1 MSTGLA
7 LLSLE
12 GRRALVTGAGT
23 GLGRQMALGLAEA
36 GASLTIC
43 GRREQPLLE
52 CAELARDFGV
62 DVVVS
67 PADVTDESDLQQL
80 VGRAGTVDIL
90 VNNAGLAPNQPW
102 LEVTRDEWRS
112 VMALNLEAPFRLVQL
127 LAPAM
132 MERRWGRIINV
143 ASIYGSLGGDP
154 DRYPPG
160 WDVPAYFA
168 SKHALNGVTRYLAPR
183 LAPHGVCINSLS
195 PGAFDSEQNRGLLT
209 EQTRAAMEQNTP
221 ARRMGDVDDLK
232 AAVVFL
238 ASPGA
243 AFVTGQIL
251 FVDGGW
257 TVV

>member
-12 GRRALVTGAGT
+12 GRRALITGAGT

-52 CAELARDFGV
+52 SADLVRKFGV
-62 DVVVS
+62 DVAVS
-67 PADVTDESDLQQL
+67 PADVTDESDRRRL
-80 VGRAGTVDIL
+80 VNRAGTVDIL

-102 LEVTRDEWRS
+102 QEVTLDEWRS
-112 VMALNLEAPFRLVQL
+112 VMALNLEAPFRLIQL

-132 MERRWGRIINV
+132 MERGWGRIINV
-143 ASIYGSLGGDP
+143 SSIYGSLGGDP
-154 DRYPPG
+154 DRYPPA

-168 SKHALNGVTRYLAPR
+168 SKHGLNGITRYLAPR

-195 PGAFDSEQNRGLLT
+195 PGAFDSEQNRELLSD
-209 EQTRAAMEQNTP
+209 ETRAAMVRSTP

>member
-1 MSTGLA
+1 MSKGLA

-52 CAELARDFGV
+52 SADLARQFGV
-62 DVVVS
+62 DVAVS
-67 PADVTDESDLQQL
+67 PADVTDEHDLRQL
-80 VGRAGTVDIL
+80 VECAGRVDIL

-102 LEVTRDEWRS
+102 QEVTLKEWRS
-112 VMALNLEAPFRLVQL
+112 VMALNLEAPFRLIQL
-127 LAPAM
+127 LAPKM
-132 MERRWGRIINV
+132 IQLGWGRIINV
-143 ASIYGSLGGDP
+143 SSIYGSVGGDP

-195 PGAFDSEQNRGLLT
+195 PGAFESEQNKELLT
-209 EQTRAAMEQNTP
+209 EETRAAMVRSTP
-221 ARRMGDVDDLK
+221 MRRMGSVEDLK

-257 TVV
+257 TAI